1 MNNLKSSR
9 IAVLGGIMLA
19 MLLSALDQTI
29 VSTAMPKIVGEL
41 NGLSHLTWVFTAYLL
56 ASAITVPIYGKLSDI
71 FGRRGFYLL
80 GIAIFLVGS
89 ILSGL
94 APSMFWLIV
103 FRGLQGIGGGAIM
116 VNSLAIIGDIF
127 PPEERGKFQGLIGG
141 VFGMASIAGPL
152 LGGFITDNLSWRWI
166 FFINIPLGI
175 LAMVVLSIVLP
186 KIAVDTRDRSI
197 DYIGATFLATTLIP
211 FLLAL
216 VWGGSQYA
224 WGSETIILLL
234 AGSVVSLFLFIWAE
248 WRAKEPILSLD
259 LFKNRVFLVSII
271 ATFITGM
278 GMFGAIIYIPVF
290 AQGVIGISATSSGFI
305 LTPLMIGLI
314 TASIISG
321 QIISR
326 TGKYKILAVTGMI
339 ITTIGMYWFSLIRLD
354 TSNFMLGVRMVVLG
368 FGLGTTMP
376 IFTLV
381 VQSAFGREKIGEV
394 TAGIQLFRSIGGTV
408 GTAIFGGVMNSQLAS
423 RLASIGSDPFV
434 QTMKQLDPN
443 TAIAH
448 IDSNTVQAI
457 LNPATQSSITSLF
470 LKAPAPMQAQLSQSF
485 ENFVGIVK
493 IAFTQSVDQVY
504 IVSTLLMAT
513 ALIVVCFLPQISLKR
528 SERSTLEEIGVELED
543 ELGHDRVN
551 TFAH

>member
-1 MNNLKSSR
+1 MNTLKTSR
-9 IAVLGGIMLA
+9 IAILGGIMLA

-41 NGLSHLTWVFTAYLL
+41 NGLSHLTWVFTSYLL

-89 ILSGL
+89 ALSGL
-94 APSMFWLIV
+94 APSMFWLIA
-103 FRGLQGIGGGAIM
+103 FRALQGIGGGAIM

-152 LGGFITDNLSWRWI
+152 LGGLITDNFSWRWI
-166 FFINIPLGI
+166 FYINIPLGI

-186 KIAVDTRDRSI
+186 KIALDTKDRSI
-197 DYIGATFLATTLIP
+197 DYIGAGFLATTLIP

-224 WGSETIILLL
+224 WSSETILLLL
-234 AGSVVSLFLFIWAE
+234 AGSIVSLFLFIWAE
-248 WRAKEPILSLD
+248 YRAKEPILSLS
-259 LFKNRVFLVSII
+259 LFRSRVFLISII
-271 ATFITGM
+271 ATFLTGM

-314 TASIISG
+314 SASIIAG

-326 TGKYKILAVTGMI
+326 TGKYKTLAIGGMS
-339 ITTIGMYWFSLIRLD
+339 ITTIGMYWFSFINVD
-354 TSNFMLGVRMVVLG
+354 TSNLMLAARMVVLG

-381 VQSAFGREKIGEV
+381 VQSAFAKEKLGEV
-394 TAGIQLFRSIGGTV
+394 TASIQLFRSIGGTV
-408 GTAIFGGVMNSQLAS
+408 GTAIFGGVMNSQLSS
-423 RLASIGSDPFV
+423 RLASIGSDPFM
-434 QTMKQLDPN
+434 QTMKTIDPN
-443 TAIAH
+443 TAIAT
-448 IDSNTVQAI
+448 INSNTVQAI
-457 LNPATQSSITSLF
+457 LNPATQSSITALF
-470 LKAPAPMQAQLSQSF
+470 AQAPETMQAQLHQSF
-485 ENFVGIVK
+485 QNFVQVVK
-493 IAFTQSVDQVY
+493 VAFTQSVDHVY
-504 IVSTLLMAT
+504 LVSTLLMAC
-513 ALIVVCFLPQISLKR
+513 ALIVVLFLPQISLKR
-528 SERSTLEEIGVELED
+528 SERPMLEEVGIELED
-543 ELGHDRVN
+543 ELGQDRMR
-551 TFAH
+551 TAA